1 MSNQAKYP
9 KPVVGQVVWV
19 EGGSGRS
26 AYQNEATVAK
36 VGRKWA
42 TLSGR
47 REQRFDVETWRIDSE
62 SCASSGR
69 VYPCREGREKEL
81 LVIAAWRNFAWRNLS
96 DAIDRYR
103 YSAPPNVTIEALQQA
118 AELLGLEVKPS

>member
-19 EGGSGRS
+19 ERNRKPAGE
-26 AYQNEATVAK
+26 EATVTK

-81 LVIAAWRNFAWRNLS
+81 LVIAAWRNFA
-96 DAIDRYR
+96 DAADRYC
-103 YSAPPNVTIEALQQA
+103 APPNATIETIQQA
-118 AELLGLEVKPS
+118 AALLGLEVKPS

>member
-47 REQRFDVETWRIDSE
+47 REQRFDVETWRIN
-62 SCASSGR
+62 SSGYQGAGR
-69 VYPCREGREKEL
+69 VYPCREDREKEL
-81 LVIAAWRNFAWRNLS
+81 ALVAVWRNLS
-96 DAIDRYR
+96 GAIDRYR
-103 YSAPPNVTIEALQQA
+103 YSAPPNVTIETIQQA

>member
-19 EGGSGRS
+19 EIERDRKPAGE
-26 AYQNEATVAK
+26 EATVTK

-42 TLSGR
+42 DVSGGHGR
-47 REQRFDVETWRIDSE
+47 RFDIETWDLDGGRY
-62 SCASSGR
+62 SSPGN
-69 VYPCREGREKEL
+69 VYPCRDDREKEL
-81 LVIAAWRNFAWRNLS
+81 AIIAAWRSFAN
-96 DAIDRYR
+96 AAERYR
-103 YSAPPNVTIEALQQA
+103 YTAPPNVTIGAIQQA

>member
-1 MSNQAKYP
+1 VSNQAKYP

-42 TLSGR
+42 TLSGFR
-47 REQRFDVETWRIDSE
+47 GERFDVETWCIN
-62 SCASSGR
+62 SSGYPGAGR
-69 VYPCREGREKEL
+69 VYPCREDREKEL
-81 LVIAAWRNFAWRNLS
+81 ALVAVWRNLS
-96 DAIDRYR
+96 GAIDRYR
-103 YSAPPNVTIEALQQA
+103 YSAPPNVTIEAIQQA

>member
-19 EGGSGRS
+19 EGRS
-26 AYQNEATVAK
+26 EATVAK

-42 TLSGR
+42 TLSGWR
-47 REQRFDVETWRIDSE
+47 GQRFDVETWRLDSA
-62 SCASSGR
+62 SCVSSGN
-69 VYPCREGREKEL
+69 VYPCRDAREKE
-81 LVIAAWRNFAWRNLS
+81 ISRIRAWRNLS

-103 YSAPPNVTIEALQQA
+103 YGAPPNVTIEAIQQA

>member
-19 EGGSGRS
+19 EGGSGWS

-81 LVIAAWRNFAWRNLS
+81 AIIAAWRSFAI
-96 DAIDRYR
+96 AVERYR
-103 YSAPPNVTIEALQQA
+103 YTAPPNVTIEAIQQA
-118 AELLGLEVKPS
+118 AALLGLEVKPF

>member
-42 TLSGR
+42 TLSGWWR
-47 REQRFDVETWRIDSE
+47 QRFDVETWRLDSA
-62 SCASSGR
+62 SCVSSGN
-69 VYPCREGREKEL
+69 VYPCREDREKEL
-81 LVIAAWRNFAWRNLS
+81 AVIAAWRNFAN
-96 DAIDRYR
+96 AADRYR
-103 YSAPPNVTIEALQQA
+103 YGAPPNATIETIQQA

>member
-1 MSNQAKYP
+1 VSNQAKYP

-19 EGGSGRS
+19 EIERNRKPAGE
-26 AYQNEATVAK
+26 EATVTK

-42 TLSGR
+42 DVSGGHGR
-47 REQRFDVETWRIDSE
+47 RFDIETWDLDGGRY
-62 SCASSGR
+62 SSPGN
-69 VYPCREGREKEL
+69 VYPCRDAREKE
-81 LVIAAWRNFAWRNLS
+81 ISRIRAWRNLS

-103 YSAPPNVTIEALQQA
+103 YSAPPNVTIETIQQA

>member
-81 LVIAAWRNFAWRNLS
+81 LVIAAWRNFA
-96 DAIDRYR
+96 DAADRYC
-103 YSAPPNVTIEALQQA
+103 APPNVTIEAIQQA

>member
-19 EGGSGRS
+19 EIGRNRKP
-26 AYQNEATVAK
+26 AGEEATVTK

-42 TLSGR
+42 TLSGWR
-47 REQRFDVETWRIDSE
+47 GQRFDVETWRLDSA
-62 SCASSGR
+62 SCVSSGN
-69 VYPCREGREKEL
+69 VYPCREDREKE
-81 LVIAAWRNFAWRNLS
+81 ISRIRAWRNLS

-103 YSAPPNVTIEALQQA
+103 YGAPPNVTIEAIQQA